1 MNRKLKSAVDAASK
15 QMSEAMTS
23 VLEAANQA
31 GVKDPYLFFESE
43 AGTMYLIDRAHPG
56 DRSMH
61 SSERQKATIA
71 AKDRVMPVVA
81 RVKLHCM
88 FGTGAW

>member
-15 QMSEAMTS
+15 QMSAAMTA
-23 VLEAANQA
+23 VLEAAKQA

-43 AGTMYLIDRAHPG
+43 AGTMYVNDRAHPG
-56 DRSMH
+56 DNAHH
-61 SSERQKATIA
+61 SDERQKAVI
-71 AKDRVMPVVA
+71 A

-88 FGTGAW
+88 FGAGAW